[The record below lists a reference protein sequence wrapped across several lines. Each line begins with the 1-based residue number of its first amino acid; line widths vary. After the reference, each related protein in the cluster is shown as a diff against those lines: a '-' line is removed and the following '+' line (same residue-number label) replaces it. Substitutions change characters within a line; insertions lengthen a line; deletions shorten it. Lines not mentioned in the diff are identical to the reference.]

1 LLLSDDI
8 IDKLNVENVG
18 MWLQC
23 YLLCEMHRRVT
34 YYHKTSVIIIGR
46 AKSVESRGITNM
58 DLVQER
64 NQ

>member
-1 LLLSDDI
+1 
-8 IDKLNVENVG
+8 